1 MSRCIKA
8 LPPFY
13 GPCHELTM
21 ASQVLTCL
29 EDFEKRAKEILPKT
43 VFDYYRSGA
52 DGEQTLRDNLA
63 AYSRWRLRPRVLRD
77 VSKVS
82 TSVQV
87 LGAQLVSPVAVG
99 ATGFHCMAHPEGEL
113 ASARACAA
121 SGTLMMVSTFSTK
134 SLEDVFKA
142 ATGSPCWFQLY
153 VQQDQDATEQLVRR
167 AERAGYTALVLT
179 VDTPYVGRRLDDVR
193 NRFVL
198 PSHLRLCNFKE
209 DDTIHGVGPTQNDS
223 AFALFVK
230 QSLNPSLAWE
240 HVHWLRSITSLPI
253 ILKGILTAEDAR
265 EAVNYGVDGILV
277 SNHGA
282 RQLDGVLSTLDAL
295 PEVVA
300 AVSGRIE
307 VYIDGGVQRGTD
319 VLKALALGAQ
329 AVFIGRP
336 VLWGLAVNGENGVRQ
351 VLELLQ
357 DELSLAMAFSGC
369 RTVKEIT
376 PDLLTRTSYL

>member
-1 MSRCIKA
+1 
-8 LPPFY
+8 
-13 GPCHELTM
+13 M
-21 ASQVLTCL
+21 ASQVLACL
-29 EDFEKRAKEILPKT
+29 EDFEKRAKEILPKA
-43 VFDYYRSGA
+43 VLDYYRSGA

-63 AYSRWRLRPRVLRD
+63 AYSRWRLRPRFLRD
-77 VSKVS
+77 VSKIS
-82 TSVQV
+82 TSVEV
-87 LGAQLVSPVAVG
+87 LGAQLVSPVAMG
-99 ATGFHCMAHPEGEL
+99 ATAFHCMAHAEGEL

-121 SGTLMMVSTFSTK
+121 SGTLMMVSTFGTT
-134 SLEDVFKA
+134 SLEDVSEA

-153 VQQDQDATEQLVRR
+153 VQQDRDATEQLVRR

-193 NRFVL
+193 NRFAL

-209 DDTIHGVGPTQNDS
+209 DDTIRGSGPTQDDS

-230 QSLNPSLAWE
+230 QSLNPSLTWE
-240 HVHWLRSITSLPI
+240 HIRWLRSITSLPI
-253 ILKGILTAEDAR
+253 VLKGILTAEDAR
-265 EAVNYGVDGILV
+265 EAVSYGVDGIVV

-300 AVSGRIE
+300 AVSGSIE
-307 VYIDGGVQRGTD
+307 VYIDGGVRRGTD
-319 VLKALALGAQ
+319 VLKALALGAR

-336 VLWGLAVNGENGVRQ
+336 VLWGLAVNGEDGVRQ

-357 DELSLAMAFSGC
+357 DELCLAMALSGC

-376 PDLLTRTSYL
+376 PDLLTRTSHL

>member
-1 MSRCIKA
+1 MYTVLSLVERVRTSGSRQHVK
-8 LPPFY
+8 
-13 GPCHELTM
+13 
-21 ASQVLTCL
+21 VLTCL

-121 SGTLMMVSTFSTK
+121 SGTLMM
-134 SLEDVFKA
+134 
-142 ATGSPCWFQLY
+142 
-153 VQQDQDATEQLVRR
+153 QDQDATEQLVRR